1 MSVVTVGAL
10 TTADYEPGTP
20 LVPAVVGAALDAL
33 PAALRDTVG
42 VVPVD
47 PERSD
52 TAATES
58 AYGLRTEQLAN
69 CVVVAG
75 KREGV
80 ERVAACIVLATT
92 RADVNGT
99 VKRLLDVRKASFLPL
114 AEAVERTG
122 MEYGGITPIGLP
134 DGWRILVDRA
144 VAESGPVVV
153 GSGIR
158 ASKIVLPGS
167 TIAALPG
174 AEVVDGLGLP
184 VGS

>member
-1 MSVVTVGAL
+1 MSVYRVGSL
-10 TTADYEPGTP
+10 TTTDYEPGTP
-20 LVPAVVGAALDAL
+20 LVPPVVAAALDAL

-47 PERSD
+47 PELSD
-52 TAATES
+52 TAATET
-58 AYGLRTEQLAN
+58 AYALRTEQLAN
-69 CVVVAG
+69 CVIVAG

-80 ERVAACIVLATT
+80 ERVAACVVLATT
-92 RADVNGT
+92 RADVNAT

-114 AEAVERTG
+114 PEAVERTA

-134 DGWRILVDRA
+134 AAWRILVDRA

-167 TIAALPG
+167 TLAALPG
-174 AEVVDGLGLP
+174 VEIVDGLGLP
-184 VGS
+184 IAS